1 MNQLIENLSPLIGC
15 KVDSLKWCPTTAYQV
30 CKELRLASL
39 ICLDLEDD
47 KFMVNGLEY
56 KFKNKLS
63 IETYNIYKRVL
74 SFDDSVLDTSYLI
87 QVQDKINNSAN
98 LSINDALFFCATNMV
113 KNDSAILDC
122 LNDLKELK
130 KQEIYKYILFVL
142 LDSYSLR
149 YSLYNHYIIGDEL
162 DYGELRQER
171 LDKLINNVNYIKK
184 KLEEYNSNL
193 STDINHH
200 LTTLL
205 YNLCLIKKKLKTE
218 YIEVDSL

>member
-15 KVDSLKWCPTTAYQV
+15 KVDSPKWCPTTAYQV

-47 KFMVNGLEY
+47 NFMVNGIEY
-56 KFKNKLS
+56 KFKNKLT
-63 IETYNIYKRVL
+63 IETYNIYKKVM
-74 SFDDSVLDTSYLI
+74 SFDDSILDTSYLI

-113 KNDSAILDC
+113 KNDSAIFDC

-205 YNLCLIKKKLKTE
+205 YNLCLIKKNLKTE